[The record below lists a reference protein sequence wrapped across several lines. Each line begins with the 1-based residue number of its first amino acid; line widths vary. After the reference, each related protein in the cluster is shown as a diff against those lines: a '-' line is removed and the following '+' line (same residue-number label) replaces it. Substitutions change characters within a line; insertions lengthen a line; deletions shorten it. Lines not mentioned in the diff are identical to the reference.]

1 MNITFIPRRSVT
13 LVTSDF
19 RVLTATA
26 DNPNWKKI
34 EAAVKA
40 RDEQALINAISIKEA
55 VKGFGVGTG
64 DVTIKGNKVFYRRQ
78 QLHGLDVDRM
88 IAYITGGFPKESLIL
103 FLESKF
109 RNPVL
114 ESVETLYGFL
124 EGKQMP
130 ITDNGTILGWKGVS
144 EDYHSIMTG
153 DEPLINGVRNE
164 RGAISN
170 RVGELVWMYRK
181 YVNADRTNTCAP
193 GLHIGSMS
201 YAKGWG
207 AKTMIVEFL
216 PENAVCVPDA
226 DKSDKLRV
234 NKYRIVGEVDDRTYL
249 GNTYNDDFVRPN
261 TDEDPDVERIEVQS
275 PTYKETNTEAFKINK
290 AAGLVA
296 EADNKLT
303 ANTDYAKGFGD
314 GFTAG
319 KGHQKRKFYEVDR
332 ARKFQR
338 WTSEYVSGYLDGY
351 LDGRR
356 GVEKNKFGL

>member
-153 DEPLINGVRNE
+153 DI
-164 RGAISN
+164 
-170 RVGELVWMYRK
+170 
-181 YVNADRTNTCAP
+181 
-193 GLHIGSMS
+193 
-201 YAKGWG
+201 
-207 AKTMIVEFL
+207 
-216 PENAVCVPDA
+216 
-226 DKSDKLRV
+226 
-234 NKYRIVGEVDDRTYL
+234 
-249 GNTYNDDFVRPN
+249 DF
-261 TDEDPDVERIEVQS
+261 
-275 PTYKETNTEAFKINK
+275 
-290 AAGLVA
+290 
-296 EADNKLT
+296 
-303 ANTDYAKGFGD
+303 
-314 GFTAG
+314 
-319 KGHQKRKFYEVDR
+319 
-332 ARKFQR
+332 
-338 WTSEYVSGYLDGY
+338 
-351 LDGRR
+351 
-356 GVEKNKFGL
+356 